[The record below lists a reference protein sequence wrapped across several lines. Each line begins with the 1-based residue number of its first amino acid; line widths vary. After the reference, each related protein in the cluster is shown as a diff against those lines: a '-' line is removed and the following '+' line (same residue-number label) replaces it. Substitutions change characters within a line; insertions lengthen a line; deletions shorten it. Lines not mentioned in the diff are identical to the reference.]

1 MDQEQEKNNNGIDLS
16 KSFDNSDKKFQEEK
30 RSSEYVFYPGTPKII
45 QWVVKYS
52 GGLIKDEKQ
61 VGYVLIGLVVL
72 GIVVSLFLF
81 FGSGTEISEKNIFNP
96 ETADPDI
103 NNFVR

>member
-1 MDQEQEKNNNGIDLS
+1 MGQEKQNNNGVDLS
-16 KSFDNSDKKFQEEK
+16 KSFDNSGKKFQEEK

-61 VGYVLIGLVVL
+61 AAYVLF
-72 GIVVSLFLF
+72 GIITLAIIVSLFLF
-81 FGSGTEISEKNIFNP
+81 FGGGREQNTPPVEQYIDKQQFLP
-96 ETADPDI
+96 K
-103 NNFVR
+103 